1 MIEQVLVVIG
11 IACLVYNE
19 SSKSDDVSKIFVSQ
33 PISKLDQNF
42 DQAQFLRLA
51 LKSMLTFVIKFE
63 VDIEI

>member
-1 MIEQVLVVIG
+1 MVIS

-19 SSKSDDVSKIFVSQ
+19 SSKSDDVSKIFVSR

-42 DQAQFLRLA
+42 DRAQFLRLA

-63 VDIEI
+63 VDIGIWK